1 MKIFEFPEIE
11 VIELEV
17 EDIMIQSWDDE
28 DAGEWT

>member
-17 EDIMIQSWDDE
+17 EDIMIRSWDDE